1 MQWKSLLLYG
11 AIAESA
17 LARTHGHQRRH
28 PHGHGHAERVP
39 EAHLAAREVVVETVV
54 NYHTITLTSTVT
66 GAAPTVTTHEEAA
79 TTTAAA
85 AATTSASDAAAFVE
99 LDLNEDLAISASLS
113 LGLSIGGSEATT
125 TTFSTSTHSKTHAHT
140 TSTSTTSSAAAASS
154 SAAGVSSAWYTYP
167 TSGVYSTSGFGE
179 RSNTTSSSGDTY
191 VGNVGVPWGS
201 NIIEVSASEAWQ
213 YKYVVQF
220 TGQNSADWFV
230 SIWNKIGPDGADDG
244 FFGHSALNFTLSSG
258 ETRYVAFDENSQGG
272 WGAAEG
278 DSLPTND
285 YGEYSCTWGEFD
297 FGDEENDSWSGW
309 DVSAIVPEEA
319 DQTIQGMKICRHGT
333 TTGCSYITS
342 GGGTVENAYTPSES
356 SVGGIGGSVTAGP
369 LRLAA
374 VIDYSG

>member
-28 PHGHGHAERVP
+28 PHGHGHAERAP

-79 TTTAAA
+79 TTTAEA
-85 AATTSASDAAAFVE
+85 AATTSVSDAAAFVE

-140 TSTSTTSSAAAASS
+140 TSTSTTSSAAAGS

-285 YGEYSCTWGEFD
+285 YGEYSSTWGEFD

-309 DVSAIVPEEA
+309 DVSAIVAEEA
-319 DQTIQGMKICRHGT
+319 DQTIQGMKLCRHGT

-342 GGGTVENAYTPSES
+342 GGDTVENAYTPSES